1 MIAFHQ
7 HTSLQLP
14 AAPSCWHLLIHLQ
27 AVAADV
33 LGTPFS
39 VVVDDCVCPLIL
51 VQVALVLENAS
62 RSYPAAVFVLA

>member
-1 MIAFHQ
+1 M
-7 HTSLQLP
+7 
-14 AAPSCWHLLIHLQ
+14 
-27 AVAADV
+27 VAADV